1 MRKYLWS
8 MVCLLMVSF
17 LASCGKDTYHY
28 PSVKEEFFSG
38 FAKADSLLNYIITD
52 DGARRVVTQWGD
64 QLTKLKPDNLFR
76 LMGYYEDLSS
86 DNVKVHSF
94 VKAISHKPVPA
105 SQYVD
110 SVTTAPII
118 MQSAWLGHQYVN
130 MVLLVKGGGKMHRIT
145 FLEETVTPVDAS
157 GISHVVF
164 SIHHNDNH
172 DAQVYETRAYASLP
186 LSSYLDSSV
195 RNLDIQIN
203 YMDYEGISRDYSF
216 VYNN

>member
-1 MRKYLWS
+1 
-8 MVCLLMVSF
+8 MVCLLVVSL

-38 FAKADSLLNYIITD
+38 FANADSLLNYIITD

-64 QLTKLKPDNLFR
+64 HLTKLKPDTLFR
-76 LMGYYEDLSS
+76 LMGYYEELSS

-105 SQYVD
+105 SQYTD

-118 MQSAWLGHQYVN
+118 MQSAWLGNQHVN
-130 MVLLVKGGGKMHRIT
+130 MVLLVKGGGKMHRIA

-157 GISHVVF
+157 GIAHVVF

-186 LSSYLDSSV
+186 LSQYLNSSV
-195 RNLDIQIN
+195 QELDIQLN
-203 YMDYEGISRDYSF
+203 YLDYEGNFRSQTY
-216 VYNN
+216 VYKP